1 MNRSAARE
9 LAFKMLYEQEIQKEL
24 TEKQIENFIENNEI
38 KDESTKEYIKDI
50 IEGVNKNSKEIINL
64 ITINLK
70 TGWEI
75 DRISKISIALL
86 KLAIHE
92 IEYSKI
98 PFKVV
103 INEVVELSKKYAEET
118 SHSFINGVLASIV
131 KEKN

>member
-86 KLAIHE
+86 KLAIYE

-118 SHSFINGVLASIV
+118 SHSSINGVLASIV